1 MIKEEEIV
9 AETLRP
15 NIGLIA
21 KLPIFNGETS
31 KVSGFLIV
39 CWLYIRIRM
48 KDALVEKQV
57 Q

>member
-1 MIKEEEIV
+1 MIEEEEIV

-21 KLPIFNGETS
+21 KLPIFNGEIS

-39 CWLYIRIRM
+39 CRLYIRIRI
-48 KDALVEKQV
+48 KNTLVEKQV